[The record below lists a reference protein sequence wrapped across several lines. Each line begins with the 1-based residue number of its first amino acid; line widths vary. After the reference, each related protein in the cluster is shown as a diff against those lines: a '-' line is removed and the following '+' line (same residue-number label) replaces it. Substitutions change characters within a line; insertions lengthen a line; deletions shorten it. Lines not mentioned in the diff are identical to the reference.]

1 MGPLQYMV
9 VAFEPEHF
17 KTEIIPELK
26 YLTNKSVIR
35 IVDLLFVSRSE
46 DGLVMARELSEVMA
60 AEDTRFCA
68 SQVDDSSEWF
78 TQDDIDVAGSTL
90 PNGAS
95 VALILFEHKWA
106 VRLDDAVTQVNTSA
120 FSDGAEPRAIAAEIE
135 HLLVLGSGSGVSYCS
150 TNTSI

>member
-1 MGPLQYMV
+1 MV

-17 KTEIIPELK
+17 KTEVIPELK

-35 IVDLLFVSRSE
+35 IVDLLFVSRAQ
-46 DGLVMARELSEVMA
+46 DGGVTAHELSEVMA
-60 AEDTRFCA
+60 GEDTRFCS

-78 TQDDIDVAGSTL
+78 TQDDIDVVGNTL
-90 PNGAS
+90 PKGSS

-106 VRLDDAVTQVNTSA
+106 VRLDDAVNQVNVGFLNNSVDWRT
-120 FSDGAEPRAIAAEIE
+120 IAAEIE

-150 TNTSI
+150 TNTSM